1 VLCILDVA
9 GKRELQILL
18 LEGMAAPSP
27 QPSQRVADLAQL
39 IGTRILQSFVLV
51 QNRKGIIVQKLHA

>member
-1 VLCILDVA
+1 
-9 GKRELQILL
+9 
-18 LEGMAAPSP
+18 MAAPSP